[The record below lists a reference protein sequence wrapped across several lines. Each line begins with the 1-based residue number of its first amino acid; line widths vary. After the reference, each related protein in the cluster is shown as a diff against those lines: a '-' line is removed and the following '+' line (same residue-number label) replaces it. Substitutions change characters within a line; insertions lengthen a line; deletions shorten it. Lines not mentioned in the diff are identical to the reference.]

1 LITNEDKEGFYESI
15 EFIAGLVKATV
26 DYMEVAETK
35 LAKVAETKL
44 AQVADNLAQA
54 VAGPQVL
61 GRKLLKRQVVNRY

>member
-1 LITNEDKEGFYESI
+1 
-15 EFIAGLVKATV
+15 
-26 DYMEVAETK
+26 MEVAETK